1 MWWFNRQRRIICSL
15 THKRTHRLNITTKSG
30 KISVGVFTQWPCLL
44 CVCVF
49 QSGLI
54 RLSQEEY
61 LIAPLPQ
68 HLAERHNYSAP
79 DGHHPHVVYKR
90 SAEHVVHR
98 RSSSSSS
105 TSSSRAVNPYLH
117 HHHYHHHHLQDH
129 HHHDYQ
135 HGKLQRQHFCG
146 RRKQCM

>member
-1 MWWFNRQRRIICSL
+1 MWKHFLWFFL
-15 THKRTHRLNITTKSG
+15 LSG
-30 KISVGVFTQWPCLL
+30 YVL
-44 CVCVF
+44 CACVWCVF

-54 RLSQEEY
+54 RLSHEEY

-68 HLAERHNYSAP
+68 HLAEQHNYSAP

-90 SAEHVVHR
+90 SAEPVVHR
-98 RSSSSSS
+98 RSSSSPS
-105 TSSSRAVNPYLH
+105 TSSKTAANPYLH
-117 HHHYHHHHLQDH
+117 PHHHHHQH

-135 HGKLQRQHFCG
+135 HRKLQSQHFCG

>member
-1 MWWFNRQRRIICSL
+1 MTLSFGGDSEVTLESTVVRLVTLLKSNNTFI
-15 THKRTHRLNITTKSG
+15 LNI
-30 KISVGVFTQWPCLL
+30 SVSSQFLL
-44 CVCVF
+44 IVHAFHVCFF

-54 RLSQEEY
+54 RVSQEEF

-68 HLAERHNYSAP
+68 HLAEQHNYSAP

-90 SAEHVVHR
+90 SAEHIIHR
-98 RSSSSSS
+98 RSTSPSS
-105 TSSSRAVNPYLH
+105 TSSSGSDNPYLQH
-117 HHHYHHHHLQDH
+117 HHQQQHHQ
-129 HHHDYQ
+129 HHDYQ